1 MKRAF
6 FSMVAFMTLFAI
18 AGMAEEKPNE
28 VNFQG
33 TGFFTKDTTGRN
45 FEQKSTQSG
54 GLLIG
59 YRYHLNSWFSLE
71 TNYGFARNTQKY
83 LVSST
88 SSRIQSDVHQ
98 ATIDAAFNLPF
109 AIGRVSPYAIGG
121 AGALVFSPTNNKN
134 GSVSGASR
142 DARGTL
148 LYGVGVKY
156 PVMRNIS
163 LVAEYRGLVYKNA
176 DFGLKNLYHNS
187 WTHTAQ
193 PSAGFTYRF

>member
-1 MKRAF
+1 MKRAL
-6 FSMVAFMTLFAI
+6 FSMVAFMTLFAV

-28 VNFQG
+28 ISLQG
-33 TGFFTKDTTGRN
+33 TGFFTKDTKDRN

-54 GLLIG
+54 GFLIG
-59 YRYHLNSWFSLE
+59 YRYHLNGWLSLE

-98 ATIDAAFNLPF
+98 ATIDAALNLPS
-109 AIGRVSPYAIGG
+109 AVGRVSPYAIGG
-121 AGALVFSPTNNKN
+121 AGALIFNPTNNKN

-142 DARGTL
+142 DARGAI

-156 PVMRNIS
+156 PLVRNMS
-163 LVAEYRGLVYKNA
+163 LLVEYRGFVYKNA
-176 DFGLKNLYHNS
+176 DFGLKNLYHDS
-187 WTHTAQ
+187 WTHSAQ
-193 PSAGFTYRF
+193 PSAGFVYRF